1 MLSNRLRRTSNS
13 STALPEDESHK
24 TNFMQELSHSLL
36 SYIFLEWNF
45 SPFYSIHCNSHTL
58 ARDTRSW
65 NRAEIED
72 DEMYG
77 VVKRREGG
85 KADLTSCRCARSR
98 RSGRRGGRAPSGGCH
113 SQGFPRT
120 PASSWTKAS
129 QRRTNPPTENPR
141 NKPKRKAGSRGGSVL
156 GLGRRRATKDSMGNS
171 GILRAGESNT
181 CVVAA
186 RTREK
191 REGLPG

>member
-1 MLSNRLRRTSNS
+1 MSLIKPIICRNFLIPSSLIFSLSG
-13 STALPEDESHK
+13 
-24 TNFMQELSHSLL
+24 
-36 SYIFLEWNF
+36 IFLLF
-45 SPFYSIHCNSHTL
+45 ILFI
-58 ARDTRSW
+58 ATRTHW
-65 NRAEIED
+65 RGTQGAEIEQKSKTR
-72 DEMYG
+72 
-77 VVKRREGG
+77 VVNRREGG
-85 KADLTSCRCARSR
+85 KADLTSCRCARSC

-113 SQGFPRT
+113 SPGFPRT
-120 PASSWTKAS
+120 PASSWTPAS
-129 QRRTNPPTENPR
+129 RRRKNPPTENPR

-191 REGLPG
+191 SGEAGLGLDLR

>member
-1 MLSNRLRRTSNS
+1 
-13 STALPEDESHK
+13 
-24 TNFMQELSHSLL
+24 
-36 SYIFLEWNF
+36 
-45 SPFYSIHCNSHTL
+45 
-58 ARDTRSW
+58 
-65 NRAEIED
+65 
-72 DEMYG
+72 MYG

-85 KADLTSCRCARSR
+85 KADLTSCRCARSC

-113 SQGFPRT
+113 SPGFPRT
-120 PASSWTKAS
+120 PASSWTPAS

-171 GILRAGESNT
+171 GILGAGESNT

-191 REGLPG
+191 REGATGLGFEREIVPSCSNFFFFEGSLLFDYVACSVGWALLVIGMGYWAGH